1 MLKYVNKIKGDEKM
15 LIFLLL
21 FEIAIIFIIVLCH
34 MMLEKKY
41 KEIEKSIQI
50 YTSKRAYRTKQSVA
64 FIADILDRHE
74 KYVNEED
81 QVTDLYSMIKSSLL
95 KEYIGKFTFIGVNNV
110 ANKAKYI
117 MWGIII
123 LEMAIGFINNINTSL
138 EGIIVII
145 SSILLAIGVEIFII
159 VKALEEK
166 KEAMIVLVEDYILNT
181 YPLQTNNKTKVSNN
195 KDERMLEE
203 GQAKELIL
211 LKKAQK
217 KDFDTKPIKNC
228 NKKKQEKEISVPQVK
243 SKERLTEK
251 DIAMFI
257 NHLSD

>member
-217 KDFDTKPIKNC
+217 KI
-228 NKKKQEKEISVPQVK
+228 
-243 SKERLTEK
+243 LT
-251 DIAMFI
+251 
-257 NHLSD
+257 LSQ